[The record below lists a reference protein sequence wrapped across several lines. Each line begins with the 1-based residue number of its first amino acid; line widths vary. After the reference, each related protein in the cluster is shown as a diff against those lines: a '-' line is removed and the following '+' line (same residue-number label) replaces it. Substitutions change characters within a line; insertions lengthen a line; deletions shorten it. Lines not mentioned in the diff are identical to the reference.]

1 MTILRMLIAA
11 TILSGGVASA
21 VGPLGGGGGEYIVSS
36 QIVSDEV
43 TSGGGSYVGDGSFV
57 GDVSSG
63 SELGNTMAGCNGRTY
78 GYPDLFYNYY
88 TQGNCNRTNAQMLVA
103 PVPVPPHVGHTFM
116 TYQPFQPEEMLYW
129 HTNRYHNYYDNGR
142 GMNHTRVHYYAP
154 PVRTAA
160 SNFYWNV
167 LRIPR

>member
-1 MTILRMLIAA
+1 MPVLRLLIAA

-21 VGPLGGGGGEYIVSS
+21 VGPLGGGGEFIVNS
-36 QIVSDEV
+36 QVVSDEV
-43 TSGGGSYVGDGSFV
+43 TGGGTSFV

-63 SELGNTMAGCNGRTY
+63 SELGDTMAGCNGRTY

-103 PVPVPPHVGHTFM
+103 PVPVPPNVGHTFM

>member
-1 MTILRMLIAA
+1 MPILRMLIAA

-21 VGPLGGGGGEYIVSS
+21 VGPMGGGGEHIVSS
-36 QIVSDEV
+36 QIVSDEA
-43 TSGGGSYVGDGSFV
+43 TGGSSFV

-63 SELGNTMAGCNGRTY
+63 SELGDSMAGCNGRNY

-88 TQGNCNRTNAQMLVA
+88 TQGNCNQTNAQMLVA

-116 TYQPFQPEEMLYW
+116 TYQPFQPEEMLYR

-142 GMNHTRVHYYAP
+142 GMNHTRIHYYSP

>member
-1 MTILRMLIAA
+1 MPILRMLIAA
-11 TILSGGVASA
+11 TFLSGGVASA
-21 VGPLGGGGGEYIVSS
+21 VGPLGGGEFIVSS
-36 QIVSDEV
+36 QVVSDEV
-43 TSGGGSYVGDGSFV
+43 TGGGASFV

-63 SELGNTMAGCNGRTY
+63 TVLGDSMAGCNERNY
-78 GYPDLFYNYY
+78 GHPDLFYNYY

-129 HTNRYHNYYDNGR
+129 HVNRYHNYYDNGR

-160 SNFYWNV
+160 TNFYWNV

>member
-1 MTILRMLIAA
+1 MLRILIAA
-11 TILSGGVASA
+11 TMLSGGVASA
-21 VGPLGGGGGEYIVSS
+21 VGPLGGQLGGGGEYIVSS
-36 QIVSDEV
+36 QVVSDEV
-43 TSGGGSYVGDGSFV
+43 TGGGSSFV

-63 SELGNTMAGCNGRTY
+63 SQLGDTMAGCNARSY

-116 TYQPFQPEEMLYW
+116 TYQPFQPEEMLYK